1 MQPVKVDPAQIQQ
14 ILINLVVNAR
24 DAMLEGGKVVIETAN
39 VELDEEYAGR
49 HIEVQPGHYVMLA
62 VSDNGSGIDEPTQ
75 ARIFEPFF
83 TTKQEGKGTG
93 LGLSTVYGIVRQSG
107 GHITVESALREGTRF
122 RIYLPPTAMAELQVE
137 DETPSMQ
144 TEILSG
150 TETVLVVEDEP
161 ALRRLISVSLEKRGY
176 TVLAA
181 EDGTEAIRIL
191 ENNPGKID
199 LVISDIMMP
208 KLNGLELRK
217 KAILLR
223 PEMRFL
229 FISGYAEDTIGW
241 TAHLPQDVG
250 YLEKP
255 FLPIELERKVRAQLN
270 ESDARRAS
278 TDKVA

>member
-1 MQPVKVDPAQIQQ
+1 
-14 ILINLVVNAR
+14 
-24 DAMLEGGKVVIETAN
+24 
-39 VELDEEYAGR
+39 
-49 HIEVQPGHYVMLA
+49 
-62 VSDNGSGIDEPTQ
+62 
-75 ARIFEPFF
+75 
-83 TTKQEGKGTG
+83 
-93 LGLSTVYGIVRQSG
+93 
-107 GHITVESALREGTRF
+107 
-122 RIYLPPTAMAELQVE
+122 
-137 DETPSMQ
+137 
-144 TEILSG
+144 
-150 TETVLVVEDEP
+150 
-161 ALRRLISVSLEKRGY
+161 VSLEKRGY

-255 FLPIELERKVRAQLN
+255 FLPVELERKVRAQLN